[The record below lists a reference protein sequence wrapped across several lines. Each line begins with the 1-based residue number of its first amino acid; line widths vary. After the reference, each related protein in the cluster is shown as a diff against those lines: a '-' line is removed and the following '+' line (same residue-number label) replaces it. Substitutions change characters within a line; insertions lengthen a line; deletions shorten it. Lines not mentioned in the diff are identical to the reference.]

1 MRECVYR
8 VYVYENAVYQ
18 PVPDVHPDHVF
29 RRFHMQCILALLH
42 VHIHAHTRRCW
53 DGGKSV
59 PDFFLPRPH
68 RGLDLSNNQLRELLP
83 GTFSGLSSLQCVY
96 LCDVVVDKSRMRE

>member
-1 MRECVYR
+1 VRECVYR

-42 VHIHAHTRRCW
+42 VHF
-53 DGGKSV
+53 SV
-59 PDFFLPRPH
+59 FACL
-68 RGLDLSNNQLRELLP
+68 
-83 GTFSGLSSLQCVY
+83 
-96 LCDVVVDKSRMRE
+96 